1 MSVFLDIRLACSPD
15 KKKAKKTR
23 EEALDFL
30 HNRIMNGLPSVL
42 AEPGLVQDAGD
53 VENNEKELK

>member
-1 MSVFLDIRLACSPD
+1 MSVFLDIRLVCSPD

-30 HNRIMNGLPSVL
+30 HNRIMEGLPSVL
-42 AEPGLVQDAGD
+42 AESGLVQDAGD
-53 VENNEKELK
+53 TTDGKKKE

>member
-30 HNRIMNGLPSVL
+30 HNRIMDGVTFCTC
-42 AEPGLVQDAGD
+42 
-53 VENNEKELK
+53 